1 MKLDNLHENIVL
13 LNNLI
18 SYLEDVT
25 SYDLLKDLI

>member
-18 SYLEDVT
+18 LYLEDVT